1 LPCTIT
7 VEPTLTIHDDKFSNV
22 NSLLNLLY
30 QSTIEHAYEK
40 KIHAQIDLP
49 CTMTVQPTVTIY
61 NENLLEIPCCFR
73 KQDLQIFSILLVLK
87 IATSGTQAGTTAAE
101 PS

>member
-1 LPCTIT
+1 
-7 VEPTLTIHDDKFSNV
+7 
-22 NSLLNLLY
+22 
-30 QSTIEHAYEK
+30 
-40 KIHAQIDLP
+40 
-49 CTMTVQPTVTIY
+49 MTVQPTVTIY